1 MRTLTRVLVI
11 LVVLGIIAG
20 AFMAWNM
27 TRAAALPSGP
37 VTSVAAAS
45 IITQSIPDGA
55 NAAQLRQGQYLV
67 RMGDCLS
74 CHLRA
79 GGEPFAGG
87 LGLNT
92 PFGVIYSSNITSDPT
107 NGIGNWTPDQFYK
120 AMHNGIGGRG
130 QHLYPAFP
138 YPWFRNLER
147 ADVDALLAYLKTTRP
162 VAYKPPGNDLIF
174 PMNIRFMVS
183 FWNVLALRDTPQ
195 SQPPAGAAADW
206 RRGETLVRG
215 AGHCTACH
223 TARNMLGAD
232 KKGHDFQG
240 GVLDAFVAPDLTGN
254 PRTGLGRWSV
264 DDITQY
270 LKTGRNKLASAGGPM
285 GDVVTYSTS
294 LITDEDRHAIAV
306 YLKTLPASPDADIAA
321 ADGAALKRGA
331 AIFSDACTGCH
342 LENAVGQPTFFPPLG
357 NNAVVQQ
364 NDPTSVIH
372 IILAGMRVGPSPTR
386 PSPLTMPSF
395 AWKLTDEQV
404 ADVGTYIRNS
414 WGNRA
419 SPVKP
424 GEVARLR
431 KQLGLES
438 ERLTDNSGDRP

>member
-1 MRTLTRVLVI
+1 MRTLIRIVLVLI
-11 LVVLGIIAG
+11 VLGIIGG
-20 AFMAWNM
+20 AVMAWNLS
-27 TRAAALPSGP
+27 RVSALPSGP
-37 VTSVAAAS
+37 VPSVAAAK
-45 IITQSIPDGA
+45 IITQPIADGP
-55 NAAQLRQGQYLV
+55 NAEQLRRGQYLV

-92 PFGVIYSSNITSDPT
+92 PFGVIYSSNISSDPT

-120 AMHNGIGGRG
+120 AMHDGIGGRG

-147 ADVDALLAYLKTTRP
+147 ADDDALLAYLKTTKP
-162 VAYKPPGNDLIF
+162 VAYKPPENDLIF

-183 FWNVLALRDTPQ
+183 FWNVLALHDAPK
-195 SQPPAGAAADW
+195 SQAPADAPPDWSRGAI
-206 RRGETLVRG
+206 LVRG
-215 AGHCTACH
+215 LGHCSACH
-223 TARNMLGAD
+223 TARNLLGAD
-232 KKGHDFQG
+232 KKGHDLEG

-254 PRTGLGRWSV
+254 QHTGLGRWSV
-264 DDITQY
+264 DDITEY
-270 LKTGRNKLASAGGPM
+270 LKTGRNNRASAGGPM

-306 YLKTLPASPDADIAA
+306 YLKSLPASPDADIAA
-321 ADGAALKRGA
+321 ADAGSMKRGA

-342 LENAVGQPTFFPPLG
+342 LENAVGQPTLFPPLG

-364 NDPTSVIH
+364 NDPTGVLH
-372 IILAGMRVGPSPTR
+372 MILAGMRVGPSPTR

-395 AWKLTDEQV
+395 AWKLTDQQV
-404 ADVGTYIRNS
+404 ADVTTYVRNS
-414 WGNRA
+414 WGNKA
-419 SPVKP
+419 SPVKADQ
-424 GEVARLR
+424 VSTLR
-431 KQLGLES
+431 KKLDLVNV
-438 ERLTDNSGDRP
+438 RLTDNSGDQP